1 MSTETAGK
9 LPIASSAQVRRVTL
23 GLLRQDKWALVVVVA
38 LYLLA
43 TLAGLAA
50 PYLMG
55 RIVDGVRTG
64 ISVSTIDK
72 YALIIGG
79 FVLLQMLLTTLARYA
94 GHRFGD
100 RILARLREDFV
111 ESTLR
116 LPVSLV
122 ERAGTGELMT
132 RSAVDVPNIG
142 AAARDAVPEIF
153 ISGLQVLVILG
164 AIFFLDPVLGAC
176 GLVGVPVLVGITRWY
191 LRRARSAYLAEGE
204 AMSVMTQELASTTQG
219 ARTVEAL
226 DLAEQRI
233 AAADSSV
240 GAAFAR
246 RRASLRLR
254 TVFFPVVDF
263 SHTLPVVLVLL
274 IGGLLHGKGW
284 VTLGTVIAATLYL
297 WQMVDPLD
305 KVLQWAEQLQSGW
318 ASLARLTGVAEV
330 RAAASVT
337 SQTPQGETIRV
348 ERVRYAYRNRDVLH
362 DIDLTVR
369 PGERLALVGPSGA
382 GKSTLGRLIAGI
394 DPPRSGRVTV
404 GGVPVSELE
413 PIERHKRV
421 ALVTQE
427 HHVFVGTLRE
437 NLILAAPHA
446 TDAEVLSALQT
457 VNAEWLNTLPD
468 GLDTELG
475 DGALELDPGQAQ
487 QLALA
492 RIVLADPQVLI
503 LDEATA
509 MLDPTTAR
517 HAERSLASVLSGRTV
532 IAIAH
537 RLNTAHDA
545 DRVAVLEDGRIV
557 ELGSHDELVAAG
569 GTYADLWR
577 TWHDG

>member
-1 MSTETAGK
+1 MSNVGK

-23 GLLRQDKWALVVVVA
+23 GLLRQDKRALVLVVA

-43 TLAGLAA
+43 TLAGLAG

-94 GHRFGD
+94 GHRFGE
-100 RILARLREDFV
+100 RVLARLREDFV

-164 AIFFLDPVLGAC
+164 AIFFLDPILGAC
-176 GLVGVPVLVGITRWY
+176 GLVGVPILVGVTRWY

-226 DLAEQRI
+226 NLAEQRV
-233 AAADSSV
+233 AAADASV
-240 GAAFAR
+240 GTAFAR

-274 IGGLLHGKGW
+274 VGGLLLGKGW
-284 VTLGTVIAATLYL
+284 ITLGTVIAATLYL

-305 KVLQWAEQLQSGW
+305 RVLQWAEQLQSGW

-330 RAAASVT
+330 RPASEIT

-348 ERVRYAYRNRDVLH
+348 ERVRYAYRDRDVLH

-437 NLILAAPHA
+437 NLIIAAPNA

-457 VNAEWLNTLPD
+457 VDAGWLDTLAD

-517 HAERSLASVLSGRTV
+517 HAERALASVLSGRTV

>member
-1 MSTETAGK
+1 MGMETAGK
-9 LPIASSAQVRRVTL
+9 LPIASSAEVRRVTL
-23 GLLRQDKWALVVVVA
+23 GLLRQDKRALVVVVA

-43 TLAGLAA
+43 TLAGLAG

-94 GHRFGD
+94 GHRFGE
-100 RILARLREDFV
+100 RVLARLREDFV

-142 AAARDAVPEIF
+142 SAARDAVPEIF

-176 GLVGVPVLVGITRWY
+176 GLVGVPILVGITRWY

-226 DLAEQRI
+226 NLAEQRI

-240 GAAFAR
+240 GTAFAR

-274 IGGLLHGKGW
+274 IGGLLYGKGW

-330 RAAASVT
+330 RAAANVT
-337 SQTPQGETIRV
+337 SQIPQGETIRV
-348 ERVRYAYRNRDVLH
+348 ERVRYAYRDRDVLH

-404 GGVPVSELE
+404 GGVPVCELE

-457 VNAEWLNTLPD
+457 VDAEWLDTLAE

-517 HAERSLASVLSGRTV
+517 HAERALASVLSGRTV

-577 TWHDG
+577 TWHDS

>member
-1 MSTETAGK
+1 
-9 LPIASSAQVRRVTL
+9 
-23 GLLRQDKWALVVVVA
+23 
-38 LYLLA
+38 
-43 TLAGLAA
+43 
-50 PYLMG
+50 
-55 RIVDGVRTG
+55 
-64 ISVSTIDK
+64 
-72 YALIIGG
+72 
-79 FVLLQMLLTTLARYA
+79 
-94 GHRFGD
+94 
-100 RILARLREDFV
+100 
-111 ESTLR
+111 
-116 LPVSLV
+116 
-122 ERAGTGELMT
+122 
-132 RSAVDVPNIG
+132 
-142 AAARDAVPEIF
+142 
-153 ISGLQVLVILG
+153 
-164 AIFFLDPVLGAC
+164 
-176 GLVGVPVLVGITRWY
+176 
-191 LRRARSAYLAEGE
+191 
-204 AMSVMTQELASTTQG
+204 
-219 ARTVEAL
+219 
-226 DLAEQRI
+226 
-233 AAADSSV
+233 
-240 GAAFAR
+240 
-246 RRASLRLR
+246 LRLR

-274 IGGLLHGKGW
+274 VGGLLYGKGW

-305 KVLQWAEQLQSGW
+305 RVLQWAEQLQSGW

-330 RAAASVT
+330 PAAASVT
-337 SQTPQGETIRV
+337 SQVPQGETIRV
-348 ERVRYAYRNRDVLH
+348 ERVRYAYRDRDVLH

-394 DPPRSGRVTV
+394 DPPRSGQVTV

-437 NLILAAPHA
+437 NLIIAAPHA

-457 VNAEWLNTLPD
+457 VDAGWLDTLAD

-517 HAERSLASVLSGRTV
+517 HAERALASVLSGRTV

>member
-1 MSTETAGK
+1 MGAAT

-23 GLLRQDKWALVVVVA
+23 GLLRQDSRALVVVIG

-43 TLAGLAA
+43 TLAGLAG

-64 ISVSTIDK
+64 ISVGTIDK

-79 FVLLQMLLTTLARYA
+79 FVLLQLLLTMLARYA
-94 GHRFGD
+94 GHRFGE

-111 ESTLR
+111 DSTLR

-142 AAARDAVPEIF
+142 SAARDAVPEIF
-153 ISGLQVLVILG
+153 ISGLQVVVILG
-164 AIFFLDPVLGAC
+164 AIFVLDPVLGVC
-176 GLVGVPVLVGITRWY
+176 GLVGVPVLVWVTRWY

-274 IGGLLHGKGW
+274 VGGLLFGKGW
-284 VTLGTVIAATLYL
+284 VSLGTVIAATLYL

-305 KVLQWAEQLQSGW
+305 RVLQWAEQLQSGW

-330 RAAASVT
+330 PPAVKVT
-337 SQTPQGETIRV
+337 SETPQGETIRV
-348 ERVRYAYRNRDVLH
+348 EGVRYAYRDRDVLH

-394 DPPRSGRVTV
+394 DPPRTGRVTV

-437 NLILAAPHA
+437 NLILAAPQA
-446 TDAEVLSALQT
+446 TDAEVLSALRT
-457 VNAEWLNTLPD
+457 VDAGWLSTLPD

-545 DRVAVLEDGRIV
+545 DRVAVLEAGRIV
-557 ELGSHDELVAAG
+557 ELGSHDDLVAANG
-569 GTYADLWR
+569 VYADLWQ